1 MNNQSD
7 SLIKPAIEELLEKT
21 GGSNFRLVTLAATR
35 ARQINDYHGQ
45 LGQGIGSMVP
55 PQVSSNS
62 RKALSI
68 SFEEISAGKIVAA
81 EDNEAPAEEETEEA
95 FVLRALRGEHSNESA
110 LGKHQFEGDTA

>member
-7 SLIKPAIEELLEKT
+7 SLIKPPIEELLEKT
-21 GGSNFRLVTLAATR
+21 EGSNFRLVTLAATR

-81 EDNEAPAEEETEEA
+81 EDIEVPAEIETEET
-95 FVLRALRGEHSNESA
+95 FVLRALKGEHSDEGA
-110 LGKHQFEGDTA
+110 LGEQQLQDDSA

>member
-7 SLIKPAIEELLEKT
+7 SLIKPPIEDLLEKT
-21 GGSNFRLVTLAATR
+21 GGSNFQLVTLAATR

-81 EDNEAPAEEETEEA
+81 EDNQVPVEEETEET
-95 FVLRALRGEHSNESA
+95 FVLRALKGERSDEGALGEHQ
-110 LGKHQFEGDTA
+110 LEGRTA